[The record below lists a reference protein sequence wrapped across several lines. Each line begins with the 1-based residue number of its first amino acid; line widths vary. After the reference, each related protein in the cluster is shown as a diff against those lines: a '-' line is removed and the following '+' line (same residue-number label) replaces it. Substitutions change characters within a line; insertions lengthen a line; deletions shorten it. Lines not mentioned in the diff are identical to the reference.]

1 MNARRVPLRSLLVFL
16 SILFAGQFVAP
27 AIAQDNPSSEADE
40 LLERLEQTYDET
52 EALSAR
58 FTQTTTSSFSGEA
71 ITHSGTL
78 LLQGD
83 RYRVETNQQT
93 LVTNGETTWVY
104 TPSEDQVIV
113 NDYVE
118 DETAFAP
125 SEFFYDY
132 DDRFAVTSVETTTQ
146 DGEPHHVLRL
156 EPKEESAFY
165 REITLWMRDRDN
177 LVTQLKVVDADD
189 TEMIFELED
198 IEFNPSVSADT
209 FTFSPPDGTE
219 VVDLRS

>member
-1 MNARRVPLRSLLVFL
+1 MNARRVPLRSLLVLL
-16 SILFAGQFVAP
+16 SVLFAGQFVAP
-27 AIAQDNPSSEADE
+27 ALAQDNPSSEADE

-71 ITHSGTL
+71 TTHSGTL

-125 SEFFYDY
+125 SEFFYDC
-132 DDRFAVTSVETTTQ
+132 DDRFTVTSVETTTQ

-156 EPKEESAFY
+156 EPKEEGAFY

-177 LVTQLKVVDADD
+177 LVTQLKVADADD

>member
-1 MNARRVPLRSLLVFL
+1 MPWSSLLVL
-16 SILFAGQFVAP
+16 LGALFALQLAAP
-27 AIAQDNPSSEADE
+27 AAAQDGPPPEADE
-40 LLERLEQTYDET
+40 LLARLEQTYDET

-58 FTQTTTSSFSGEA
+58 FTQTTTSSFSDGA
-71 ITHSGTL
+71 ATHSGRL
-78 LLQGD
+78 LLQED
-83 RYRVETNQQT
+83 RYRVETDQQT

-118 DETAFAP
+118 DETTFVP

-132 DDRFAVTSVETTTQ
+132 GDRFTSTSVETTTQ
-146 DGEPHHVLRL
+146 DGESHYVLRL
-156 EPKEESAFY
+156 EPKEEGAFY
-165 REITLWMRDRDN
+165 REITLWMRERDN
-177 LVTQLKVVDADD
+177 LITQLKVVDADD

-209 FTFSPPDGTE
+209 FTFSPPEGAE